1 MTKDIVVLVL
11 VGLFFVNCD
20 EDKSGEMKPKDID
33 GGKPKSIIIGKK
45 DNAKMVLIP
54 AGSFE
59 MGDHLDNMLNALP
72 VHTVELDAFYMDM
85 YEVTVG
91 QFKKFVQESKYS
103 YNQWNDVAIFSPTND
118 PPMSYVNWYDAT
130 AYAKWVDKRLPTEA
144 EWEYAARG
152 GLRGKRYPWG
162 NDITHEDAN
171 YADIDG
177 KDEWQYCAPVGSFDP
192 NGYGLHDM
200 AGNVMEWCADWYEE
214 VYYINSP
221 LKDPPG
227 PSAGRMRVLRGGAWY
242 YTADVLRVTYRIGR
256 YPTVVNFGY
265 GFRCVADVP

>member
-1 MTKDIVVLVL
+1 MSDKVFVKAYLEDFSALVKPNDQIVEKIINAKDTLIRT
-11 VGLFFVNCD
+11 
-20 EDKSGEMKPKDID
+20 
-33 GGKPKSIIIGKK
+33 KK

-118 PPMSYVNWYDAT
+118 HPMSYVNWYDAT

-152 GLRGKRYPWG
+152 GLKHKNYPWG
-162 NDITHEDAN
+162 DEFKPNGQWPHNIWQGEFPVKDTGD
-171 YADIDG
+171 DG
-177 KDEWQYCAPVGSFDP
+177 FSGTAPVASFPP
-192 NGYGLHDM
+192 NDYDLYDM
-200 AGNVMEWCADWYEE
+200 TGNAWEWCQDKYRHD
-214 VYYINSP
+214 YY
-221 LKDPPG
+221 
-227 PSAGRMRVLRGGAWY
+227 ATRLR
-242 YTADVLRVTYRIGR
+242 RE
-256 YPTVVNFGY
+256 N
-265 GFRCVADVP
+265 